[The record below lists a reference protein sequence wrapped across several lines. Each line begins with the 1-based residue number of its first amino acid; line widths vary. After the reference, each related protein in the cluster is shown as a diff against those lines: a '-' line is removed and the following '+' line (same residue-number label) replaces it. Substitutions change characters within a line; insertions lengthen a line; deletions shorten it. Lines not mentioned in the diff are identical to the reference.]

1 VPRSLHNNKVVHEFI
16 GSCTVCQRSK
26 IEHLH
31 FVGLLQPLAVSDT
44 IWADIAMDF
53 IEGFLKVGDK
63 LVVLT
68 VIDRFSKFGH
78 FIVLGHPYTASSVA
92 KAFFHQIV
100 QLHGLPT
107 SIISDRDPVFT
118 SWVWQ
123 DMFRLSGM

>member
-1 VPRSLHNNKVVHEFI
+1 
-16 GSCTVCQRSK
+16 
-26 IEHLH
+26 
-31 FVGLLQPLAVSDT
+31 VGLLQPLAVSDT

-53 IEGFLKVGDK
+53 IEGFLKVGNK

-100 QLHGLPT
+100 RLHGLPT